1 METEGRD
8 GIRRGG
14 LWREQHFSRRGLRGG
29 WNWVSRETRVGPRR
43 PRARRSR
50 GGQEWRRRCVP
61 GRPVSEVERGACAC
75 PVRPPSQA
83 SRAAADG
90 VITLCVRNG
99 LHEIR
104 FGLKR
109 VKK

>member
-43 PRARRSR
+43 PRAEGAEADRSGGVGASQ
-50 GGQEWRRRCVP
+50 GGQCLRWSG
-61 GRPVSEVERGACAC
+61 GRALV
-75 PVRPPSQA
+75 
-83 SRAAADG
+83 
-90 VITLCVRNG
+90 LCVLRPEPLG
-99 LHEIR
+99 PPQTA
-104 FGLKR
+104 
-109 VKK
+109 

>member
-1 METEGRD
+1 M
-8 GIRRGG
+8 
-14 LWREQHFSRRGLRGG
+14 
-29 WNWVSRETRVGPRR
+29 
-43 PRARRSR
+43 
-50 GGQEWRRRCVP
+50 
-61 GRPVSEVERGACAC
+61 SELERGACAC